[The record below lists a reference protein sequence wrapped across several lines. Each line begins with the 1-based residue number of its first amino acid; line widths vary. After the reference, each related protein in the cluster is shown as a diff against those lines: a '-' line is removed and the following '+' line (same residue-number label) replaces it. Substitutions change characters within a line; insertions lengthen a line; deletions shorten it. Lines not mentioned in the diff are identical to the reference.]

1 MFAHMDDQGRAKMGS
16 RYNGNNSVAL
26 NYSAIAASEPG
37 YYAFIRVPEKNA
49 SIRIV
54 QDNSASSKAT
64 NARDENP
71 RGRKNPQPARK
82 PPTDARGFAA
92 AAGSSK
98 GSQRNAAQ
106 PSTPNNNTEC
116 LKCRKLGHFAQNCKG
131 KPFCIRCRKEGHRTG
146 RDGKCQFLPQDGHA
160 AAVQGRKRADSPR
173 RARIRLMQKMI
184 DEYGAD
190 LLKDP
195 DADFL

>member
-1 MFAHMDDQGRAKMGS
+1 MFAHMDDQGRAKMES
-16 RYNGNNSVAL
+16 RYNGNNIVAL
-26 NYSAIAASEPG
+26 NYSATAASEPG

-106 PSTPNNNTEC
+106 PSTPNNNN
-116 LKCRKLGHFAQNCKG
+116 FSQQCKG
-131 KPFCIRCRKEGHRTG
+131 KPFCVRCRKEGHRTG

-173 RARIRLMQKMI
+173 RARIRLMQQMI
-184 DEYGAD
+184 DEYGAG
-190 LLKDP
+190 LLDDP